1 MKGESE
7 GSIEQPGKKLGSA
20 QQEARTCPVCG
31 TKFFATGDSG
41 FCPVCILR
49 GATGG
54 KSAATGEPGS
64 VTGLAAA
71 SAEEANG
78 RSQVVRFEN
87 YEVMLDDDGKP
98 IELGRGRWVSL
109 TKPSMSI
116 CGIR

>member
-71 SAEEANG
+71 SAEGADAG
-78 RSQVVRFEN
+78 SRVRPFR
-87 YEVMLDDDGKP
+87 
-98 IELGRGRWVSL
+98 EL
-109 TKPSMSI
+109 
-116 CGIR
+116 